1 MNYDELNG
9 YIKHYVEKDK
19 TQSAIMLTGGWG
31 TGKSY
36 YIHNFLEPF
45 LKEPENGKHR
55 CAIVSLYGLKN
66 TSEISKRIYFELR
79 TIGRAP
85 KKSEVLSTG
94 KAAATILAKTV
105 LNGMTNMIGFDIGNI
120 SDETLDEVYSSINL
134 SNALIVFEDLERSN
148 IDQIEILGYVNSLVE
163 QDGAKVLLVANEDE
177 IIKTS
182 GYVNSKEK
190 TISDTILF
198 IGNYENAIK
207 NIISSFENDIL
218 DTNKSDDD
226 AEKIL
231 SLMRY
236 HKNFNLRLFIFAC
249 QKTVD
254 IYEIIYSLDG
264 IEIEQDFTKS
274 IFYGIINFLMQIKD
288 GELPDWEE
296 NNKIETNHVI
306 SAYRLYDYPLYRF
319 CYDYIRW
326 QHFNI
331 DMAKETL
338 VKYKK
343 QRLFHRDYSYNNQD
357 LNVIFK
363 FYIFPENMII
373 SALKNVEKRL
383 SSFDD
388 IPFYLYREL
397 TYFLI
402 RCNTILNFDYSLC
415 KERMIQNVYKIRDEE
430 NETLIELFSNTHERF
445 DFEDE
450 NELKRFVD
458 FFNKITETLKSSPSS
473 SNDEYKFSY
482 FHKDLYVLFKKVR
495 DNLQQIINNH
505 AFISKFDFE
514 KLVKMLFECS
524 PFDLQTFRD
533 MLFEVYKP
541 THIKAFLSADC
552 VFMNKLKSDIE
563 SIIKKQVSSMDRIQ
577 LYQIKCLI
585 NDLAEFIVQF
595 S

>member
-1 MNYDELNG
+1 
-9 YIKHYVEKDK
+9 
-19 TQSAIMLTGGWG
+19 
-31 TGKSY
+31 
-36 YIHNFLEPF
+36 
-45 LKEPENGKHR
+45 
-55 CAIVSLYGLKN
+55 
-66 TSEISKRIYFELR
+66 
-79 TIGRAP
+79 
-85 KKSEVLSTG
+85 
-94 KAAATILAKTV
+94 
-105 LNGMTNMIGFDIGNI
+105 
-120 SDETLDEVYSSINL
+120 
-134 SNALIVFEDLERSN
+134 
-148 IDQIEILGYVNSLVE
+148 
-163 QDGAKVLLVANEDE
+163 
-177 IIKTS
+177 
-182 GYVNSKEK
+182 
-190 TISDTILF
+190 
-198 IGNYENAIK
+198 
-207 NIISSFENDIL
+207 
-218 DTNKSDDD
+218 
-226 AEKIL
+226 
-231 SLMRY
+231 
-236 HKNFNLRLFIFAC
+236 
-249 QKTVD
+249 
-254 IYEIIYSLDG
+254 
-264 IEIEQDFTKS
+264 
-274 IFYGIINFLMQIKD
+274 
-288 GELPDWEE
+288 
-296 NNKIETNHVI
+296 
-306 SAYRLYDYPLYRF
+306 
-319 CYDYIRW
+319 
-326 QHFNI
+326 
-331 DMAKETL
+331 
-338 VKYKK
+338 
-343 QRLFHRDYSYNNQD
+343 
-357 LNVIFK
+357 
-363 FYIFPENMII
+363 MII